1 MLPYRLISA
10 FVFVALVSKSKL
22 SRQFSV
28 AVQLG
33 LCLNWLET
41 GTTGFSCKL
50 AHIHVVMAKSKK
62 KTHNNIYVQG

>member
-1 MLPYRLISA
+1 M
-10 FVFVALVSKSKL
+10 VCLVSKSKI

-41 GTTGFSCKL
+41 GATGLSCKL
-50 AHIHVVMAKSKK
+50 AHIVMAKSKK
-62 KTHNNIYVQG
+62 KKRTITSMYKARGVTEMGGKGLT